1 MKTIQNILKR
11 VEKAKAEG
19 KSYIT
24 VRTDTVRKIIEN
36 KLYANFKCDY
46 SYTDDYAWDAANN
59 YGKNNSMPHESVLKV
74 VDDWLYKGR
83 KGTHCYIN
91 VNKPFEISIIPY
103 SNLSYTLTLPQIEE
117 APKQLQNETTNNEQ
131 ITVTYKLNEELN
143 GIELYFSAVPS
154 ENVRNELK
162 ANGFKWSKFKKC
174 WYAKQS
180 EKTILF
186 AESLVSI
193 YADTQNDDQN
203 NNQEGTNQEQPS
215 NENTTVETTKTNNTI
230 PLTPKNKVRK
240 CKHVNDRQRE
250 AIYKRLSKEN
260 VKPLN
265 LYKHN
270 DLIILECIN
279 TNLEVQKPF
288 YFLYRANGQEI
299 GKGYDY
305 NNNEL
310 ELLFTFEDNNSQ
322 TEQKPNETNQNEK
335 IKLKSVT
342 FVWSESSVIEDGH
355 TVYSFAEAD
364 QVIKQIAAKAPNNG
378 AYHKTSFRIEW
389 EDGQTYE
396 GRIDVQRKHIF
407 GYSLS
412 QHVKDY
418 AKYRAGMKKPS
429 NYSQEEYESL
439 LQTFG
444 GIEEYKQ
451 LLECYQL
458 EDNNNNQEAQTPQNN
473 NSRKVI
479 DITNKL
485 IKKQKEKETQEAFN
499 YFLTNI
505 LPYTSHEDK
514 LRLLDAQNNRKEFSN
529 ILAEITL
536 KATMLKDHQGM
547 KG

>member
-11 VEKAKAEG
+11 VEQAKAEG

-59 YGKNNSMPHESVLKV
+59 YGKNDSMSHESVLEV
-74 VDDWLYKGR
+74 ANDWLYKGR
-83 KGTHCYIN
+83 SGTRCYIN
-91 VNKPFEISIIPY
+91 INKPFEISIIPY

-117 APKQLQNETTNNEQ
+117 TQKPQNETTINEN
-131 ITVTYKLNEELN
+131 ITATYKLNEEMN

-162 ANGFKWSKFKKC
+162 SNGFKWSKFKKC

-193 YADTQNDDQN
+193 YNDVQDNDQHN
-203 NNQEGTNQEQPS
+203 SNQEETIQEQPT
-215 NENTTVETTKTNNTI
+215 NENTETTKTNNTI

-250 AIYKRLSKEN
+250 SIYKRLSKEN

-265 LYKHN
+265 LYKYN
-270 DLIILECIN
+270 ELIVLECLN
-279 TNLEVQKPF
+279 TNLDNPKPF

-322 TEQKPNETNQNEK
+322 TEQKPSQNEK
-335 IKLKSVT
+335 IKLKSIT
-342 FVWSESSVIEDGH
+342 FLWSESPVIEDGH
-355 TVYSFAEAD
+355 TVKTFAEAD
-364 QVIKQIAAKAPNNG
+364 QVIKQIAAKAPNDG
-378 AYHKTSFRIEW
+378 TYDKTSFRIEW

-396 GRIDVQRKHIF
+396 GRVDVQRKHIF
-407 GYSLS
+407 DYSLS

-418 AKYRAGMKKPS
+418 ALYRAGMKKPS

-444 GIEEYKQ
+444 GIEEFKQ
-451 LLECYQL
+451 FLNCYQL
-458 EDNNNNQEAQTPQNN
+458 EDEEINIQEVQTPQNN

-485 IKKQKEKETQEAFN
+485 IEKQKEKETQEAFN

-536 KATMLKDHQGM
+536 KATMLKAQQEM